1 MSEARRDAEADALAR
16 EVLRKGPDLGRR
28 RMFHVAAWGATA
40 AMAPG
45 GTALAQ
51 APATPGRE
59 AATPA
64 APTPAAPL
72 RRIIQKD
79 DSRLLNIGA
88 TVRTG
93 RFWEFTTF
101 QTPVE
106 QFYVRNHYPTPTA
119 ETHPQLAKANWRLK
133 IHGNAV
139 EREMEIGYEDLLR
152 MPARS
157 IFSIMQCHGNGRTL
171 FWEQQDMREVSGG
184 NWLLGA
190 IGLAE
195 WRIVP
200 MSHIL
205 GMVGLKDS
213 AKAALFWSGVDG
225 QGDIGRPLPI
235 GQLRE
240 RGDDI
245 GLAFQM
251 NGVDLGPD
259 HGAPVRLVV
268 PGWGGAASTKWITEI
283 KIADHDFWVRLNTKG
298 EVYVGPTFE
307 APRPGPN
314 DEFRGVTPED
324 IKGVPVEWMPPMSM
338 LTVPL
343 VLEKSPNI
351 PANYP
356 LQRGQLPTLPAG
368 RQTLQGYAWGPQ
380 HGVRKV
386 EVRVDGGEWRE
397 ARLREPNLGRYV
409 WVRFEMPWEA
419 EPGDHVIETRTTD
432 AAGNTQPAEVPF
444 NLYGMA
450 NNAIPKFRVRVTS

>member
-1 MSEARRDAEADALAR
+1 MSEHRRSAEADALAR
-16 EVLRKGPDLGRR
+16 EVIRNGPSLDRR
-28 RMFHVAAWGATA
+28 RVFQVAAWGATG
-40 AMAPG
+40 AMVG
-45 GTALAQ
+45 GPALAQ
-51 APATPGRE
+51 APA
-59 AATPA
+59 A
-64 APTPAAPL
+64 APAPA
-72 RRIIQKD
+72 RRILQKD
-79 DSRLLNIGA
+79 DSRVLNIGA

-93 RFWEFTTF
+93 RYWDFNTW

-106 QFYVRNHYPTPTA
+106 QFYVRNHYPTPTV
-119 ETHPQLAKANWRLK
+119 ETHPQLAKEAWRLR

-139 EREMEIGYEDLLR
+139 ERELTITYNDLLR

-171 FWEQQDMREVSGG
+171 FWEQQDMKDVSGG

-195 WRIVP
+195 WRYVS
-200 MSHIL
+200 MNQLL
-205 GMVGLKDS
+205 GMVGLKPT

-225 QGDIGRPLPI
+225 SGDIGRPLPI
-235 GQLRE
+235 SQLRE

-251 NGVDLGPD
+251 NGSDLLPD
-259 HGAPVRLVV
+259 HGAPVRLIV

-298 EVYVGPTFE
+298 EVYIGPSYQ

-314 DEFRGVTPED
+314 DEFRGATAED
-324 IKGVPVEWMPPMSM
+324 IKGEPVTWMPPMST

-343 VLEKSPNI
+343 VLEKSANV

-356 LQRGQLPTLPAG
+356 LQRGQLPMLTAG
-368 RQTLQGYAWGPQ
+368 AQTMTGYAWGPQ
-380 HGVRKV
+380 HGVRDV
-386 EVRVDGGEWRE
+386 DYRIDGGAWQR
-397 ARLREPNLGRYV
+397 AQIRMPNLGRYT
-409 WVRFEMPWEA
+409 WVRFDFPWTA
-419 EPGDHVIETRTTD
+419 TPGDHVIETRTTD
-432 AAGNTQPAEVPF
+432 GAGNTQPAEVPF

-450 NNAIPKFRVRVTS
+450 NNAIPRFRVRVA